1 MTGRL
6 QRVLAASLAAL
17 LVVGA
22 PSPADAYLKLGGRVD
37 GRTVQ
42 LQWERLP
49 VRYFIGQGT
58 ANVTAA
64 QLEGAVTRSFQSW
77 QDVPTATFSGTFIGF
92 TSASPSDDDGITTIG
107 FQSRP
112 DLDRVLGA
120 TRILT
125 NELTGEIVEAD
136 IFFNTAFDWSTA
148 SAGEAGRFDL
158 DSIALHE
165 VGHLLGLGHSA
176 IGETEVQGG
185 GRRRV
190 IAAEAVMFPIAFS
203 AGNIEGRTLRAD
215 DIAGV
220 SDIYPEG
227 DFRDRTGSI
236 TGRVTKNGAGVFG
249 AHVVAWNQRTGLLI
263 GSFSLSNDGTF
274 TIAGLEP
281 GPHVLRVEPL
291 DDGEI
296 TSFFSE
302 SANVDIN
309 FLGAFHDRLVIAPRG
324 GGSDRAEIAVRP
336 K

>member
-6 QRVLAASLAAL
+6 QRAIATALAVL
-17 LVVGA
+17 LVVAA
-22 PSPADAYLKLGGRVD
+22 PSPAGAYLKLGGRVD

-42 LQWERLP
+42 LRWEQLP

-64 QLEGAVTRSFQSW
+64 QLEGAVARAFQSW
-77 QDVPTATFSGTFIGF
+77 QDVPTATFAGTFVGF
-92 TSASPSDDDGITTIG
+92 TPATPADDDGITTIG

-136 IFFNTAFDWSTA
+136 IFFNTTFDWSAA
-148 SAGEAGRFDL
+148 SAGEEGRFDI

-165 VGHLLGLGHSA
+165 VGHLVGLGHSA
-176 IGETEVQGG
+176 IGETELQGG

-203 AGNIEGRTLRAD
+203 AGNIEARTLRAD

-249 AHVVAWNQRTGLLI
+249 AHVVAWNQRTGALI
-263 GSFSLSNDGTF
+263 GNFSLNNDGSF
-274 TIAGLEP
+274 TIAGLDP
-281 GPHVLRVEPL
+281 GPHVIRVEPL

>member
-1 MTGRL
+1 MTR
-6 QRVLAASLAAL
+6 RIHSTIAATLAGLMF
-17 LVVGA
+17 VGA
-22 PSPADAYLKLGGRVD
+22 PSPAGAYLKLGGRVD

-42 LQWERLP
+42 LKWERLP

-64 QLEGAVTRSFQSW
+64 QLEGAVNRAFQAW
-77 QDVPTATFSGTFIGF
+77 QDVPTATFAGTFIGF
-92 TSASPSDDDGITTIG
+92 TSASPSDDDGMTTIG
-107 FQSRP
+107 FQGRP

-125 NELTGEIVEAD
+125 NEATGEIVEAD
-136 IFFNTAFDWSTA
+136 IFLNTTFDWSAA
-148 SAGEAGRFDL
+148 SAGEAGRFDV

-176 IGETEVQGG
+176 IGETELQGG

-236 TGRVTKNGAGVFG
+236 TGRVTKNGSGVFG
-249 AHVVAWNQRTGLLI
+249 AHVVAWNQRTGSLI
-263 GSFSLSNDGTF
+263 ANFSLSSDGTF

-291 DDGEI
+291 DDGDV

-302 SANVDIN
+302 SAGVDIN

>member
-1 MTGRL
+1 MTGRF
-6 QRVLAASLAAL
+6 QRALAASLAAL
-17 LVVGA
+17 LMVGA
-22 PSPADAYLKLGGRVD
+22 PSPAGAYLKLGGRVD

-64 QLEGAVTRSFQSW
+64 QLEGAVTRAFQSW
-77 QDVPTATFSGTFIGF
+77 QDVPTATFSGTFVGF
-92 TSASPSDDDGITTIG
+92 TSAGPSDDDGITTIG
-107 FQSRP
+107 FESRP

-136 IFFNTAFDWSTA
+136 IFFNTAFGWSTA
-148 SAGEAGRFDL
+148 SAGEAGRFDV
-158 DSIALHE
+158 DSIAVHE

-176 IGETEVQGG
+176 IGETELQGG

-249 AHVVAWNQRTGLLI
+249 AHVVAWNQRTGSLI
-263 GSFSLSNDGTF
+263 ANFSLNNDGTF

-281 GPHVLRVEPL
+281 GPHVIRVEPL

-309 FLGAFHDRLVIAPRG
+309 FLGVFHDRLVIAPRG